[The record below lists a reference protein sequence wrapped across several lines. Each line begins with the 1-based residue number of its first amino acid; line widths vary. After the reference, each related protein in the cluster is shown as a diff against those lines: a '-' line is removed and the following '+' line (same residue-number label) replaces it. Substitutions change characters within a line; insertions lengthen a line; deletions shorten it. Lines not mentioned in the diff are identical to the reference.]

1 MTVGAILL
9 SATTL
14 PAQVDTGTI
23 LGTVTDASSAIIRDA
38 SVTLT
43 NEGTN
48 ANLTSVVGPDGT
60 YKFTPVRIGRY
71 KLSVSSQ
78 GFQTTTQHNVIVN
91 VGADVVVD
99 FTLKP
104 GLVTETVEVTT
115 APPRARNPK
124 CFVRPGRST
133 RAVLTIFP

>member
-1 MTVGAILL
+1 MAILSSLLRASLTMTVGAILL

-78 GFQTTTQHNVIVN
+78 GFRQ
-91 VGADVVVD
+91 
-99 FTLKP
+99 
-104 GLVTETVEVTT
+104 
-115 APPRARNPK
+115 PPSTMSSSTWGRTWWLISRSNP
-124 CFVRPGRST
+124 
-133 RAVLTIFP
+133 AW